1 MDGFLLCRKIIAMA
15 VEYASVYCATFID
28 LQTIRGREQRK
39 TKRSYLKIK
48 YVGKSLVRLQGNI
61 NQSSTELSQ
70 GRRQTF
76 RIDPLIYIL

>member
-1 MDGFLLCRKIIAMA
+1 MDRFVLSRKIIAMA
-15 VEYASVYCATFID
+15 DECASVYCATFID

-48 YVGKSLVRLQGNI
+48 CVGKSLVRLQGNI

-70 GRRQTF
+70 GGRQTF
-76 RIDPLIYIL
+76 WIDPLIYIL